1 MEIFKWIVSV
11 SAIASLLFLGLVILS
26 GWGLSGAYV
35 PSLTDGFPATLYLE
49 KYSSGGHLLR
59 SLHYYSSSGLVFS
72 GFIFLSF
79 FYISG
84 FTAKYRKTWTLCV
97 LLYLLTV
104 SYTHLTL
111 PTICSV

>member
-1 MEIFKWIVSV
+1 MEFLKWIVSV

-59 SLHYYSSSGLVFS
+59 SLHYY
-72 GFIFLSF
+72 
-79 FYISG
+79 
-84 FTAKYRKTWTLCV
+84 C
-97 LLYLLTV
+97 LLYT
-104 SYTHLTL
+104 S
-111 PTICSV
+111 PSPRDS